1 MSNVWKQTAQSTVVI
16 SPQNY
21 FLQNPI
27 RQTIQQAEID
37 YDLETVIGVE
47 KFGSEASVCTYDMV
61 C

>member
-1 MSNVWKQTAQSTVVI
+1 MVI